1 MSTVG
6 VRLTVLSA
14 VSGICQWV
22 IYAACLP
29 IVLPRI
35 ADQTYYPGM
44 KMKIAMVSLGLILLL
59 SPTAF
64 AAESQNPV
72 PEAKTKIE
80 QFSARTGV
88 VIVRGFQRIG
98 KVGGLYSTAVTVE
111 SKEFTNVSD
120 GSKVYG
126 ITIETY

>member
-1 MSTVG
+1 
-6 VRLTVLSA
+6 
-14 VSGICQWV
+14 
-22 IYAACLP
+22 
-29 IVLPRI
+29 
-35 ADQTYYPGM
+35 
-44 KMKIAMVSLGLILLL
+44 MKIAMVSLGLILLL